1 MSVMSVCWSRPSLS
15 AWRRFDWYLLQHG
28 VKVQY
33 LHSDVDTLRRVEL
46 LRELRL
52 GTFDVLVSDSLLR
65 EAWTCEVSLV
75 AILDAR

>member
-1 MSVMSVCWSRPSLS
+1 MAEDLTE
-15 AWRRFDWYLLQHG
+15 YLLQHG

-52 GTFDVLVSDSLLR
+52 GTFDVLVGINLLR
-65 EAWTCEVSLV
+65 EGLDLPEVSLV
-75 AILDAR
+75 AILDAVRKASCVRPLR